1 MTKADLV
8 EAVYQTVG
16 FTKTRAAEVVNLI
29 LDTMKE
35 ALEIPVRVPPAE
47 LCTDN
52 AAMIAAAA
60 HWHFING
67 RRDSLNMDV
76 IPSLQLV

>member
-1 MTKADLV
+1 
-8 EAVYQTVG
+8 
-16 FTKTRAAEVVNLI
+16 
-29 LDTMKE
+29 
-35 ALEIPVRVPPAE
+35 
-47 LCTDN
+47 
-52 AAMIAAAA
+52 MIAAAA